1 MRRALTVPL
10 TNCVVFLCSTLLEV
24 IDSVWI
30 RHGCTVLLPKNGLVF
45 YLQRA
50 LCAAGGSWHSSPS
63 RYSMVTAGQGIGG
76 GCFVPGLAALPR
88 SFLLDLRAD
97 GAAGFHGL
105 SLSDLMCD

>member
-45 YLQRA
+45 YLQSA

-63 RYSMVTAGQGIGG
+63 RYSMVTAGQGIGVG
-76 GCFVPGLAALPR
+76 VLCRVWR
-88 SFLLDLRAD
+88 RCH
-97 GAAGFHGL
+97 GAFCWICELTVRRGSIG
-105 SLSDLMCD
+105 